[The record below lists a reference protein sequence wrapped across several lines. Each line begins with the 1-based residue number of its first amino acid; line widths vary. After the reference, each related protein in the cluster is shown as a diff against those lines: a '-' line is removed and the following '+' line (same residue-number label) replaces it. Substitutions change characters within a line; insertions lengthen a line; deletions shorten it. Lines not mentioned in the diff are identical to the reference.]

1 MKITLQQKPGNT
13 TTINGESYLFFSGYS
28 YLGLGDHQ
36 EYMEHVQEGL
46 RKYGM
51 VYPSS
56 RISNTPLDL
65 FDEFERSWA
74 LLTQQEDAACFSS
87 GYLASRTAAEILA
100 ENEKVFA
107 LPHTHPSTA
116 GIYHATF
123 LKDDFSWT
131 DFLKGRRDAGEMRFT
146 LLADSIYPTPGYVT
160 SFDFIQ
166 DTPTDFSIRLLID
179 DAHGIGWMG
188 NDGTGISTLLQL
200 PPHITPHFV
209 FSLSKSYHMN
219 AGLIAGPNDFMQR
232 VRQHVNFSA
241 STPPSPASIYAW
253 LQSQAIFEEQ
263 RNRLKENISTLKNLT
278 QPFHEIHHHGTP
290 IFTIDRKGIAEYLLA
305 RKIIIS
311 SFSYPLPGND
321 PVNRVVVNAL
331 HTASN
336 LEQLVSA
343 IAAHSV
349 SFL

>member
-1 MKITLQQKPGNT
+1 MKISLQQKPGNT
-13 TTINGESYLFFSGYS
+13 TIINGDTYLFFSGYS
-28 YLGLGDHQ
+28 YLGLGDHP
-36 EYMEHVQEGL
+36 EYLAHLHEGI
-46 RKYGM
+46 RTYGM

-65 FDEFERSWA
+65 FEAFENSWA
-74 LLTQQEDAACFSS
+74 LRTQQEDAACFSS

-100 ENEKVFA
+100 ENEHVYA

-123 LKDDFSWT
+123 LQDDFSWT
-131 DFLKGRRDAGEMRFT
+131 DFLKHKRDAGEMRFT
-146 LLADSIYPTPGYVT
+146 LLADSIYPTPGLIT
-160 SFDFIQ
+160 SFDFLH
-166 DTPTDFSIRLLID
+166 DTPADFSIRLLID

-188 NDGTGISTLLQL
+188 NDGAGISNLLQL

-219 AGLIAGPNDFMQR
+219 AGVIAGPNDFMQR

-253 LQSQAIFEEQ
+253 LQSQAIFTAQ
-263 RNRLKENISTLKNLT
+263 RNRLNENIAYLRKLT
-278 QPFHEIHHHGTP
+278 QSFDDIHHHGTP

-305 RKIIIS
+305 NKIIIS

-331 HTASN
+331 HTPSN
-336 LEQLVSA
+336 LEQLA
-343 IAAHSV
+343 NTIAAH
-349 SFL
+349 